1 MPWDET
7 RHGQGVA
14 DMDATHREFAEL
26 TLDVDGG
33 QRRKQ
38 IPDRLDRVGVD
49 GRAAEGE
56 AVGFL
61 NEVGKDV
68 GFAAFEVV
76 ERNAHAADA
85 LGAGGQRLGHAPGVA
100 VSREVEDDQR
110 LFAARLVEQARRRQ
124 FAVAVHVIAWLVAQD
139 RAVRRGDQFDV
150 ERFDQRHG
158 VEYVLAE
165 GPHDVGVV
173 VLEGKAEIADGIVEQ
188 PVVAKMTTENVTG
201 EQQAVLF
208 EIGALGVRPVQVGGV
223 QEAQRAAAEVD
234 GVVGGDRDVFGRLLA
249 GRLQQCLEHHLVKG
263 TEIFGREEARYLGN
277 LPFVT
282 G

>member
-26 TLDVDGG
+26 ALDVDGG

-61 NEVGKDV
+61 DQIGKDV

-85 LGAGGQRLGHAPGVA
+85 RGAGGQRLGHAPGVA

-158 VEYVLAE
+158 VEYILAE
-165 GPHDVGVV
+165 GQHDVGVV
-173 VLEGKAEIADGIVEQ
+173 VLE
-188 PVVAKMTTENVTG
+188 
-201 EQQAVLF
+201 
-208 EIGALGVRPVQVGGV
+208 
-223 QEAQRAAAEVD
+223 
-234 GVVGGDRDVFGRLLA
+234 
-249 GRLQQCLEHHLVKG
+249 
-263 TEIFGREEARYLGN
+263 
-277 LPFVT
+277 
-282 G
+282 